1 MKFSIK
7 GFFSKCNRVSSVNVA
22 KSAKTAGLVKFTN
35 EILKWKVLCSGASKH
50 LFIFLELMLE
60 KADIDMDDIPEKLV
74 KNERA

>member
-1 MKFSIK
+1 MWP
-7 GFFSKCNRVSSVNVA
+7 NPPRLRVWSNLRT
-22 KSAKTAGLVKFTN
+22 KSLSEKS
-35 EILKWKVLCSGASKH
+35 LCSGASKH